1 MSDVNPLPDQN
12 ELVIHRRAGDATF
25 KRLIGLQYRGLI
37 TTKDGRDVARA
48 LVTAVIN
55 QQIAQQTSVIRLVV
69 QFGHLADLAL

>member
-1 MSDVNPLPDQN
+1 MATLPEPC
-12 ELVIHRRAGDATF
+12 ELIHDERAGDTIF

-55 QQIAQQTSVIRLVV
+55 QQIAQQTSVGPVIYVISELPSCRMS
-69 QFGHLADLAL
+69 G